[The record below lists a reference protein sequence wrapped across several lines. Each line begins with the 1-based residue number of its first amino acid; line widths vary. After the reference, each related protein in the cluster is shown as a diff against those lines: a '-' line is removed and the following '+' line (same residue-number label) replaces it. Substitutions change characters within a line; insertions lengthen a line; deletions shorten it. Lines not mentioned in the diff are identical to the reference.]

1 METEPIST
9 WRWVVLLS
17 CLLFSQPVI
26 LKATAHTSRLDVQ
39 VDYLMDFAEDQVKE
53 RLQLLD
59 QSLLEH
65 RFDKSVRDLIAYHL
79 RYPAQTA
86 RNIGRAVAYFP
97 VFESELAAAGLPEAL
112 KYLPVIESAL
122 RPEALS
128 RVGAQGLWQFMP
140 FTAPEYGLLI
150 DAYVDERLDAYQA
163 TRAAIKYLADAYDYL
178 NDWSLAIAAYN
189 AGKGGV
195 RRAMRRNGGK
205 DFWSVRRYLPK
216 ETRNYVPAFI
226 AAIYLTEFYA
236 AHGIIPEMPPLD
248 EQLVARVVVY
258 QPLSF
263 YRIAQVTGLSI
274 EVIQRLNPSYRKGYL
289 PGYAKGHNLILPQR
303 VAAALRDYLA
313 IYADSPDEPI
323 LPWAPVLLLP
333 AYAPHDDTD
342 YEVFFERVT
351 DVDSLQSIAE
361 KIQIPV
367 SQLAIWNSMSPLDTL
382 VQGQTIKYFQPV
394 ALAVLPQRTVN
405 NSTWRAPSLA
415 VSGHLTTT
423 HLHASPLPAI
433 LNHQLFLSLTQ
444 KEKPSAIVA
453 RFPYLEMTHF
463 LSANE
468 LANDK
473 ALPAG
478 SVVRIPRK

>member
-1 METEPIST
+1 MKTEPIST
-9 WRWVVLLS
+9 RRWVILLS
-17 CLLFSQPVI
+17 CLFFLQPVL
-26 LKATAHTSRLDVQ
+26 LKATAHTSRLDVE
-39 VDYLMDFAEDQVKE
+39 VDYLMDFAADQVKE

-86 RNIGRAVAYFP
+86 RNVGRAVAYFP
-97 VFESELAAAGLPEAL
+97 VFEAELAAAGLPEAL

-150 DAYVDERLDAYQA
+150 DEYVDERLDAYQA
-163 TRAAIKYLADAYDYL
+163 TRGAIRYLADADDYL

-195 RRAMRRNGGK
+195 RRAMRRSGGK
-205 DFWSVRRYLPK
+205 NFWTVRRYLPR

-236 AHGIIPEMPPLD
+236 VHGIEPEMPSLD
-248 EQLVARVVVY
+248 EQLVERVVVY

-263 YRIAQVTGLSI
+263 YRVAQVTGLSI
-274 EVIQRLNPSYRKGYL
+274 EVIQRLNPGYRKGYL
-289 PGYAKGHNLILPQR
+289 PGYKSGHNLVLPQR
-303 VAAALRDYLA
+303 VTAALRNYLA
-313 IYADSPDEPI
+313 TCANSDDEPT
-323 LPWAPVLLLP
+323 LPWAPVLRMP
-333 AYAPHDDTD
+333 AYSPQNGTD
-342 YEVFFERVT
+342 YERFFQRAT
-351 DVDSLQSIAE
+351 NLDSLQSIAE
-361 KIQIPV
+361 KLQIPA
-367 SQLAIWNSMSPLDTL
+367 SQLAIWNHLSPLDTL
-382 VQGQTIKYFQPV
+382 VQGQAIKYFRPI
-394 ALAVLPQRTVN
+394 VLEAKLQRVVN
-405 NSTWRAPSLA
+405 FSTWRAPSLA
-415 VSGHLTTT
+415 VPGKLTPAD
-423 HLHASPLPAI
+423 LRAYPLPAM
-433 LNHQLFLSLTQ
+433 LGNPLYLSLTQ

-453 RFPYLEMTHF
+453 RFPYLEMNRF

-473 ALPAG
+473 TLPAG